1 MSHFFLKPITIWIV
15 LNVNTKTTRSGN
27 IWMNPKDEGG
37 FISVNHVEDQILV
50 QRSLQGEQK
59 AFEQL
64 VKRYQKSIYN
74 LAYRMTGSHEDA
86 GDLAQET
93 FLHAYEKLKTFQ
105 IGRRFSPWLFRIASN
120 LCINWQNRQK
130 WRAISLDSLS
140 EDKKERLLR
149 SDVSADPA
157 FQLER
162 NQLQTLL
169 QQEILALPVRYRLV
183 FTLRYIEDHSCRQIA
198 EILDMPEGTVKTYL
212 FRARRILK
220 KKLKNFY

>member
-1 MSHFFLKPITIWIV
+1 M
-15 LNVNTKTTRSGN
+15 NTK
-27 IWMNPKDEGG
+27 D
-37 FISVNHVEDQILV
+37 VEDQILV
-50 QRSLQGEQK
+50 ERSLQGEQQ

-74 LAYRMTGSHEDA
+74 LAYRMTGSREDA
-86 GDLAQET
+86 EDLVQET
-93 FLHAYEKLKTFQ
+93 FLRAYAKLETFQ

-130 WRAISLDSLS
+130 WHAVSLDSLS
-140 EDKKERLLR
+140 EDKKEQLL
-149 SDVSADPA
+149 SSEKSANPL

-162 NQLQTLL
+162 NQLQTRL
-169 QQEILALPVRYRLV
+169 QQEILALPVRYSLV
-183 FTLRYIEDHSCRQIA
+183 FTLRYLDDHSCREIA

-220 KKLKNFY
+220 EKLKNFY